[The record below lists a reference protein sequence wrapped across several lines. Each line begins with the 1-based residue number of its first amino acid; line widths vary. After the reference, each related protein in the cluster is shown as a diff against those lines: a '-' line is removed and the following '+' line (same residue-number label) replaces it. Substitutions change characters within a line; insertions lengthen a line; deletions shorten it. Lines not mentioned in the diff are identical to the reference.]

1 MRTRLLTTALL
12 FVALTSCTKDP
23 DKQTEGKSPAT
34 TPPPAAQPTPP
45 QATRT
50 PPPPEPSGT
59 ETAGSAGPAGTVQR
73 TRPPAENPGPWQ
85 QKALKGQELYATL
98 VTSEG
103 NIVVKLFSVD
113 APLTVANFVGL
124 ATGEQT
130 WRHPGSGEVVK
141 GKPLYEGVLFHRV
154 IPDFMIQGG
163 DPLGMGSGTP
173 GYSFEDEFQSGRR
186 FDKPGLLAMANRGP
200 ETNGSQFFITTS
212 IPSHLNNRHT
222 IFGEV
227 VKGYEVAER
236 ISTVPTIERSKPAKD
251 VVLKKVTIS
260 DTQPK

>member
-1 MRTRLLTTALL
+1 MRTRILTTALL
-12 FVALTSCTKDP
+12 LVTLAACSKDKE
-23 DKQTEGKSPAT
+23 KQAEGKSPTGTTPQATQT
-34 TPPPAAQPTPP
+34 TPP
-45 QATRT
+45 
-50 PPPPEPSGT
+50 
-59 ETAGSAGPAGTVQR
+59 TAGSAGPAGTQPR

-98 VTSEG
+98 ETTEG
-103 NIVVKLFSVD
+103 SIVVKLFSAD
-113 APLTVANFVGL
+113 APVTVANFVGL

-130 WRHPGSGEVVK
+130 WKHPSTGEVMK

-163 DPLGMGSGTP
+163 DPLGVGSGTP
-173 GYSFEDEFQSGRR
+173 GYSFEDEFRSGRR

-260 DTQPK
+260 DTQP